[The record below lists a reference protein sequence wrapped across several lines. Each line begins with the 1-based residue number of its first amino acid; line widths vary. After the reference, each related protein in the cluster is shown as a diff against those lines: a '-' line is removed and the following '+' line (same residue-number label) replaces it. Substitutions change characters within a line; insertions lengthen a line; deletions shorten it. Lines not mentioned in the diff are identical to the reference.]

1 MNIVVFRECV
11 EPRIR
16 ASKIRATMTKSKP
29 LHIELCK
36 EALRLVQGTDLR
48 QDFLLGLLVKR
59 VLSADLAFL
68 PSDT

>member
-1 MNIVVFRECV
+1 
-11 EPRIR
+11 
-16 ASKIRATMTKSKP
+16 MTKSKP